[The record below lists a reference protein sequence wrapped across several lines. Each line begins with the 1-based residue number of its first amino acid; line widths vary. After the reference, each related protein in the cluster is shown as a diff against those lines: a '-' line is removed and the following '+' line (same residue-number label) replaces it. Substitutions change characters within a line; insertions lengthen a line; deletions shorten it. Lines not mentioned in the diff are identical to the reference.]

1 MYKVWVSRH
10 WYSLNEVP
18 MASRTVPTNSPAVFA
33 RPLARPARAMRRLL
47 AVVACSGIAAAMAP
61 SMTPS
66 VTSSVTS
73 SVAVLLRQQG
83 DKASPTKEQLD
94 KEREALRMKD
104 VEAWKKM
111 QVKSLDDVMDVKK
124 QTQPLELPTTISDAD
139 KTKMTELLQK
149 AKESGGG
156 AATGRALKQLEKMG
170 HPALFFLVNA
180 LREVDYKSVD
190 ESMFAMQ
197 INQTLTNMT
206 MGVNTG
212 FVPPDLGEPM
222 DPRKAQWNAQTVK
235 EWQKGVLNFWPTK
248 EKFDEYI
255 KNRRAKK
262 DAELQ
267 DGEPG
272 KDKAGEK
279 KGDEKKG

>member
-1 MYKVWVSRH
+1 
-10 WYSLNEVP
+10 
-18 MASRTVPTNSPAVFA
+18 
-33 RPLARPARAMRRLL
+33 MRRLL

-279 KGDEKKG
+279 KGDEKKGDEKKG